1 MNAFERMTAAAA
13 NKAAL
18 YSSSNG
24 SKMAGEGKFYATL
37 INAEISA
44 NRAGTGKRA
53 ALTYKVV
60 DVIEGDPSDTGREL
74 TEYISL
80 SSSEDIINKKCGIL
94 YNQAIRAGIKSEK
107 LYEEDDETIADVLST
122 VVAAVKKFID
132 KESNEGKVKAIVKRV
147 KTEKV
152 AENGKPYYNNYFN
165 DDELDDYEEEH
176 EESEKTKSESKD
188 TGKSDKPVNASPYKI
203 KDED

>member
-37 INAEISA
+37 INADISA

-60 DVIEGDPSDTGREL
+60 DVIDGDPSDAGHEL

-107 LYEEDDETIADVLST
+107 LQEDDDETIVDVLST
-122 VVAAVKKFID
+122 VIEKVKKFINKD
-132 KESNEGKVKAIVKRV
+132 GNEGKVKAIIKRV
-147 KTEKV
+147 KTDKL
-152 AENGKPYYNNYFN
+152 ADNGKPYYNNYFN
-165 DDELDDYEEEH
+165 DDELDDYEEDH
-176 EESEKTKSESKD
+176 EESSKKED
-188 TGKSDKPVNASPYKI
+188 SKKDAGKPAEESPYKI